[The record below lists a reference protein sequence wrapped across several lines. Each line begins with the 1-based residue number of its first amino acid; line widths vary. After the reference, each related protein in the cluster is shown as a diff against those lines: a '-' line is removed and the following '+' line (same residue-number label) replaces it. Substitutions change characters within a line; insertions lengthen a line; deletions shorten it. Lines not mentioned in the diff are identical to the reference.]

1 MGHHNSWG
9 RDFESLFNQHGPQG
23 RRGGEWGGPWGRWG
37 PDRRS
42 GPPPWLTG
50 LFGLAGQDAPPR
62 GPRVRRGDVRVAIL
76 AVLADEPLN
85 GYQVIQQ
92 IAERTDGAWRP
103 SPGSVYPTISQL
115 EDEGL
120 IEGDDERG
128 RRTLRLSEAGRE
140 YLATHADEVAGVWA
154 PFESEE
160 RRERRTGDVADYAS
174 LKPEIGRVMN
184 AAWQIISTGTDEQRR
199 EAIGVLVEAR
209 RGLYRI
215 LADHP
220 GDDGEVD
227 VLEED
232 VLEERAREDVL
243 EEDPGE
249 EEER

>member
-1 MGHHNSWG
+1 M
-9 RDFESLFNQHGPQG
+9 
-23 RRGGEWGGPWGRWG
+23 
-37 PDRRS
+37 
-42 GPPPWLTG
+42 
-50 LFGLAGQDAPPR
+50 
-62 GPRVRRGDVRVAIL
+62 RVAIL

-128 RRTLRLSEAGRE
+128 RRTLRLSDAGRE
-140 YLATHADEVAGVWA
+140 YLATHEDEVAGVWA
-154 PFESEE
+154 PFESEAA
-160 RRERRTGDVADYAS
+160 RREREHGRRPDFAS

-184 AAWQIISTGTDEQRR
+184 AVWQIISTGTDEQRR
-199 EAIGVLVEAR
+199 DAIGVLVEAR

-227 VLEED
+227 VLGG
-232 VLEERAREDVL
+232 RTR
-243 EEDPGE
+243 PS

>member
-1 MGHHNSWG
+1 
-9 RDFESLFNQHGPQG
+9 
-23 RRGGEWGGPWGRWG
+23 
-37 PDRRS
+37 
-42 GPPPWLTG
+42 
-50 LFGLAGQDAPPR
+50 
-62 GPRVRRGDVRVAIL
+62 
-76 AVLADEPLN
+76 VLAEEPLN

-128 RRTLRLSEAGRE
+128 RRTLRLSDAGRD
-140 YLATHADEVAGVWA
+140 YLSTHAEEVAGVWA

-160 RRERRTGDVADYAS
+160 RRQRSTGDGADYAS

-232 VLEERAREDVL
+232 PIG
-243 EEDPGE
+243 EED
-249 EEER
+249 R